1 MANIVKVE
9 YDSESL
15 VTKII
20 FNGEEFDTSRIE
32 NKKMEEWIYPFLI
45 KGIRWKGFFN
55 EIKEYNGNSDNFIV
69 KFDGSEKYFKLLE
82 KSLEGSNARIISSD
96 NNVVIL
102 YKKEPL
108 STIITVNGKAF
119 DTSRLA
125 GRKIDEWVLPFEIS
139 ETKWDGIFSEL
150 SNFIGTDD
158 YSIQFAGEQEDMLE
172 LVNNAPDTVNISI
185 KANVP
190 KKMPSPAINSE
201 QLQKMSST
209 VKGAVGN
216 ITSSEQYQKATET
229 VKGAAKKVDESVS
242 GIVDNITSSERYQKI
257 MENENVQKI
266 KSNSVVVKI
275 SDFWK
280 SLSKPVKYG
289 ICAGVILI
297 VVGSVIISVSGSPQS
312 KMANKYID
320 SVEDQDVDELLDCV
334 PDEFEKNIMEYY
346 KLDEEGLKL
355 AIEKKFGDDKDG
367 SVWKNVKVVYDETVT
382 NLKDYNGNEEL
393 VSDLSFEL
401 DNKYVWGDWGD
412 ADLYQEYYIQELS
425 MDIKTE
431 DDENWENNG
440 VLCVKCHDGE
450 WYCFHA
456 MKAVQDA
463 AWVYAPEINGY

>member
-1 MANIVKVE
+1 MANIVKVY
-9 YDSESL
+9 YDSENL

-32 NKKMEEWIYPFLI
+32 NKKIEEWIYPFLI

-69 KFDGSEKYFKLLE
+69 KFDGSEQYFKLLE

-185 KANVP
+185 KANAP

-201 QLQKMSST
+201 QLQKISST

-257 MENENVQKI
+257 IENENVQKI
-266 KSNSVVVKI
+266 KSNSIVVKI

-289 ICAGVILI
+289 ICAGVIVI
-297 VVGSVIISVSGSPQS
+297 VVGSVAFGLFGSGGGKYNDLITDSVMHAMGQDYEKLNEDNMPANTVLKTYTILLSDDAEECKGAKKIKIKDIDVSELKSSKISALSTPSIMEDHLFKMYEITEEEVDNYLEFTCTVVADGEKLPAEGHMIVPHSAFEDDWSTFITDISVG
-312 KMANKYID
+312 
-320 SVEDQDVDELLDCV
+320 
-334 PDEFEKNIMEYY
+334 EFK
-346 KLDEEGLKL
+346 
-355 AIEKKFGDDKDG
+355 
-367 SVWKNVKVVYDETVT
+367 
-382 NLKDYNGNEEL
+382 
-393 VSDLSFEL
+393 
-401 DNKYVWGDWGD
+401 
-412 ADLYQEYYIQELS
+412 
-425 MDIKTE
+425 
-431 DDENWENNG
+431 
-440 VLCVKCHDGE
+440 
-450 WYCFHA
+450 
-456 MKAVQDA
+456 
-463 AWVYAPEINGY
+463 